1 MESHATALLVVDNP
15 MTVDVVRT
23 ALAGEPIA
31 FDVAF
36 DLATAIRCL
45 DSERYGGVIVDLA
58 LPQGSGFDVLRY
70 MSSRAIALPT
80 VVISKKGIPES
91 VLGRKHVK
99 SRRLSKPVDTALL
112 LNVIRGLCGLASA
125 STKEVAQPRHDRRPA
140 APEELR
146 EADFLWTGFDGGTSA
161 NAEQCDEREDR
172 GEGRER
178 RVPEQQTR

>member
-1 MESHATALLVVDNP
+1 MESHATALLVVDDP
-15 MTVDVVRT
+15 MTIDVVRT
-23 ALAGEPIA
+23 ALTGEPIA

-80 VVISKKGIPES
+80 VLISKKIIPES
-91 VLGRKHVK
+91 VLAREHVK
-99 SRRLSKPVDTALL
+99 LVLSKPVDTALL
-112 LNVIRGLCGLASA
+112 LNVIRGLCVLASA
-125 STKEVAQPRHDRRPA
+125 STKEVAQPRRDRRPA

-146 EADFLWTGFDGGTSA
+146 DPDLLW
-161 NAEQCDEREDR
+161 
-172 GEGRER
+172 R
-178 RVPEQQTR
+178 RL